1 MSLTNILSIFSAG
14 NDAGFENISASS
26 AIQFA
31 NDEDVVFVD
40 VRSKAEVQA
49 YGTIKNA
56 IIAPLNELNI
66 HAKTDGSGLLPSVD
80 EGKKI
85 ILVCASG
92 ARSGVAAQQLASIGY
107 DVANLSGGI
116 GAWARAGGAISR

>member
-1 MSLTNILSIFSAG
+1 MLFTNILSAFSAG
-14 NDAGFENISASS
+14 NNTGFENISASS

-31 NDEDVVFVD
+31 NDEDVIFVD
-40 VRSKAEVQA
+40 VRSRSEIQT

-56 IIAPLNELNI
+56 IIAPLNELNM
-66 HAKTDGSGLLPSVD
+66 HAKTDGSGLLPSVE

-116 GAWARAGGAISR
+116 GAWVRAGGAVTR